1 MKPQPLI
8 VRITAHIVGSKP
20 DRDGMTELAELR
32 DQVVIVTAERDRC
45 HHQDPV
51 PNSQPSTLRSADMTP
66 QLDLDTLHLESG
78 RHAAS
83 LNQFC
88 VLEAVAYIAGEPWS
102 DHPQCASPVISV
114 FLRSWN
120 DGSGDE
126 QRQELKRYIP
136 RLVNS
141 RGTDAQES
149 ERSWMALDW
158 LVRVQTPTWL
168 RLAGLTV
175 QADFLTSL
183 EPVDVDN
190 CPSIL
195 PALEAVGSDAA
206 AAWVAVGDFA
216 WDVVGD
222 AVGDAARN
230 AAWDAAWA
238 AVRDAAGAAAW
249 DAAEDAAWAAA
260 GDAAWAAA
268 WAAAGDAAWA
278 AAWDAAWAAARNAAQ
293 DAAWDA
299 AGDAA
304 RNAAQDAARDALAPT
319 VTELRVSAHDLV
331 DRMLAVTEA

>member
-1 MKPQPLI
+1 
-8 VRITAHIVGSKP
+8 
-20 DRDGMTELAELR
+20 
-32 DQVVIVTAERDRC
+32 
-45 HHQDPV
+45 
-51 PNSQPSTLRSADMTP
+51 MTP

-78 RHAAS
+78 GHDLDDGAM
-83 LNQFC
+83 C
-88 VLEAVAYIAGEPWS
+88 TMEAVAFIAGEPWS

-195 PALEAVGSDAA
+195 PALEAVRSDAA

-216 WDVVGD
+216 WAAVGD

-230 AAWDAAWA
+230 AAWDAA
-238 AVRDAAGAAAW
+238 GS
-249 DAAEDAAWAAA
+249 
-260 GDAAWAAA
+260 
-268 WAAAGDAAWA
+268 
-278 AAWDAAWAAARNAAQ
+278 
-293 DAAWDA
+293 A

-304 RNAAQDAARDALAPT
+304 RNAARNAARDALAPT

-331 DRMLAVTEA
+331 DRMLAVTEAER

>member
-1 MKPQPLI
+1 
-8 VRITAHIVGSKP
+8 
-20 DRDGMTELAELR
+20 
-32 DQVVIVTAERDRC
+32 
-45 HHQDPV
+45 
-51 PNSQPSTLRSADMTP
+51 
-66 QLDLDTLHLESG
+66 
-78 RHAAS
+78 
-83 LNQFC
+83 
-88 VLEAVAYIAGEPWS
+88 
-102 DHPQCASPVISV
+102 V

-175 QADFLTSL
+175 QADILTSL

-238 AVRDAAGAAAW
+238 AVRAAAWVAVGDFAWDVIGDAAW
-249 DAAEDAAWAAA
+249 DAAWSVV

-268 WAAAGDAAWA
+268 WAAARN
-278 AAWDAAWAAARNAAQ
+278 AAWDAAWAAARNAA
-293 DAAWDA
+293 WD
-299 AGDAA
+299 
-304 RNAAQDAARDALAPT
+304 AAQDAARDALAPT
-319 VTELRVSAHDLV
+319 VTELSVSAHDLV
-331 DRMLAVTEA
+331 DRMLAVTEEV